1 MLDTPRLHVPMNGK
15 DPSALPRRDWLKSA
29 SVLAAAAA
37 GIPSIADAATPDGRL
52 GAQASTRP
60 QTVTTPDRAVVATTA
75 GKVRGFTR
83 NGVFVFKGIP
93 YADTTAGENRFQ
105 PPKPPKSWTDVKP
118 ALAWGPVSPHGPRAG
133 WVNQEEQFLYQWDD
147 GFEGEDMLRVN
158 VWSPGVNDGRKR
170 PVLVWIHGGGY
181 ASGSSQELRPYDG
194 ERLAREH
201 GVVMVSMNHRLN
213 VFGFLDLS
221 QIAGERYAQSG
232 NVGMLDLVQALQWV
246 RDNVAA
252 FGGDPANVTI
262 CGQSGG
268 GAKVTTLMG
277 MPAAKG
283 LFHKAMA
290 ISGSLFSL
298 HTRESANRLAT
309 AVLSELGIS
318 GGQIDRLQSVP
329 ASQLVTAAF
338 AAQQKAM
345 PFAFPRY
352 GATQLG
358 LGWQPVVDGTVL
370 PARPFEPDAPAAAK
384 DIPFLVGSTFHE
396 FSPGTNNPGSERMT
410 WEQLQGRLQRALGAQ
425 TAPVVAEYRRI
436 FPSAKPLEIAGVV
449 GADLFRRGAVMQAE
463 SKAAQGGAPVWLYWF
478 GWKTPVLEGRP
489 LAYHCQDLAFWFDN
503 IDLAAQATGGG
514 SDARALATKMSRAM
528 VAFAR
533 TGNPNHAGIPRWPA
547 YAARTR
553 ANMIFDD
560 RIEVRND
567 PDGRAL
573 ALIAESAK
581 G

>member
-1 MLDTPRLHVPMNGK
+1 MHLE
-15 DPSALPRRDWLKSA
+15 DPSALPRRDWLK
-29 SVLAAAAA
+29 AAGILTAAA
-37 GIPSIADAATPDGRL
+37 GAGVAATADTAGADPRTS
-52 GAQASTRP
+52 AQATARP
-60 QTVTTPDRAVVATTA
+60 QSVATPDRAVVATTA

-93 YADTTAGENRFQ
+93 YGDSTAGANRFQ
-105 PPKPPKSWTDVKP
+105 PPKPPTPWTDVKP

-133 WVNQEEQFLYQWDD
+133 WANQEEQFLYQWDD

-158 VWSPGVNDGRKR
+158 VWSPGVNDGRRR
-170 PVLVWIHGGGY
+170 PVVVWIHGGGY

-221 QIAGERYAQSG
+221 QIGGERFARSG
-232 NVGMLDLVQALQWV
+232 NVGMLDLVQALEWV

-252 FGGDPANVTI
+252 FGGDPASVTI
-262 CGQSGG
+262 VGQSGG
-268 GAKVTTLMG
+268 GGKVTTLMG
-277 MPAAKG
+277 MPSAKG

-298 HTRESANRLAT
+298 HTPESANRLAT
-309 AVLSELGIS
+309 AVLSELGL
-318 GGQIDRLQSVP
+318 GRDQLDRLQAVP
-329 ASQLVTAAF
+329 AGQLVAAAY
-338 AAQQKAM
+338 AAQQKVM

-352 GATQLG
+352 GATALS

-370 PARPFEPDAPAAAK
+370 PARPFEPDAPAASR
-384 DIPFLVGSTFHE
+384 DVPFLLGSTFHE
-396 FSPGTNNPGSERMT
+396 FSPGTNNPGSDRMT

-425 TAPVVAEYRRI
+425 TAPAIAEYRRI
-436 FPSAKPLEIAGVV
+436 FPSAKPLEIAGIV
-449 GADLFRRGAVMQAE
+449 GADLFRRGAVLQAE

-514 SDARALATKMSRAM
+514 ADARALATRMSRTM

-533 TGNPNHAGIPRWPA
+533 SGNPNHPGIPRWPA
-547 YAARTR
+547 YSARSR

-560 RIEVRND
+560 GVEVRND